1 MKPDAA
7 QLLDPALVN
16 PALRADPLA
25 DGAVARMLGD
35 SACNPARLFPRIAV
49 INAELARWDTNGSL
63 AGWRA
68 LPGTDP
74 EIAAALE
81 DYVQRAMR
89 LPDWADK
96 DCIAR
101 AEKLFMDMSMLSC
114 TLLFCTSLPE
124 CYILPDLSAVLQA
137 AGQLELHTDYRVRS
151 TAAMIFPVMM
161 RGGMTDAAGGGIAQ
175 ALKVRLIHATIRHL
189 ILRGAPGSLPAG
201 APVAPIAPAGPG
213 MHHTLYAH
221 GWDGKRDGLPC
232 NQEEL
237 AYTLLTFHYAFLRGL
252 RRLGLGLP
260 REDEQAY
267 LHAWNVLG
275 HLIGI
280 ERELMAWTME
290 EADARFQ
297 AMQARGRAAWSARL
311 AADPGE
317 ADPRPPL
324 AAALMQ
330 AMANELPLRVLKPF
344 PILLTR
350 YLCGKQ
356 ASRDLGLTRR
366 VSLISRAL
374 FALGLGTVRLIDA
387 VVRIFVP
394 GFSISRLLTRV
405 AGYRLTTRFLMDQT
419 RPLKLPDALL
429 GQVDQVMQDWR
440 QDPKAP
446 AFMKRIEA
454 HLVRSASATPP
465 AASAPQPGNRQA

>member
-1 MKPDAA
+1 MKPDAP
-7 QLLDPALVN
+7 QLLN
-16 PALRADPLA
+16 PALRADPAA
-25 DGAVARMLGD
+25 DHAVARMLGD
-35 SACNPARLFPRIAV
+35 SAADPARLFPRINR

-63 AGWRA
+63 QGWRA
-68 LPGTDP
+68 SPGADP
-74 EIAAALE
+74 AIAAALE
-81 DYVQRAMR
+81 DYVRSCSQ
-89 LPDWADK
+89 LPEWADK
-96 DCIAR
+96 ACIAR

-114 TLLFCTSLPE
+114 TLLFCSSLPE

-161 RGGMTDAAGGGIAQ
+161 RGGLTDPGGGGVAQ

-189 ILRGAPGSLPAG
+189 ILRGAPGDSPAACPL
-201 APVAPIAPAGPG
+201 APLAPAGHG
-213 MHHTLYAH
+213 LHHVLYAL
-221 GWDGKRDGLPC
+221 GWDSRRDGLPC

-260 REDEQAY
+260 REDEEAY

-290 EADARFQ
+290 DASARFQ
-297 AMQARGRAAWSARL
+297 VLQARGRAAWDARL
-311 AADPGE
+311 AADPHE

-330 AMANELPLRVLKPF
+330 AMANELPLRILKPF

-356 ASRDLGLTRR
+356 ASRDLGLTKR
-366 VSLISRAL
+366 VSLLSRAL

-429 GQVDQVMQDWR
+429 GQVDEAMQCWCEDH
-440 QDPKAP
+440 KAP
-446 AFMKRIEA
+446 AFMKRLEA
-454 HLVRSASATPP
+454 RQARPAPPPETPP
-465 AASAPQPGNRQA
+465 A